1 MTLWQETGLAL
12 SRQSWCDKSARMSLQ
27 PPGGKIGPDGE
38 ESGLLKPPS
47 PLTRPLNH
55 RGLQLKSL
63 EKSPAFHFEYFLVPS
78 RSTLTLFMASVFFSF
93 RESREIVSLPI
104 RIKLLTFFFCWTL
117 CV

>member
-38 ESGLLKPPS
+38 ESELLKPPP
-47 PLTRPLNH
+47 PLTRPLNR

-93 RESREIVSLPI
+93 REIVSLPI
-104 RIKLLTFFFCWTL
+104 RIKHPAFFFCWTL

>member
-27 PPGGKIGPDGE
+27 PPSKIGPDGE
-38 ESGLLKPPS
+38 KSGLLKPSP
-47 PLTRPLNH
+47 PLTRLLNH

-63 EKSPAFHFEYFLVPS
+63 PAFHLEYFLVPS

-104 RIKLLTFFFCWTL
+104 RIKLPAFVFCWTL
-117 CV
+117 YVCK